1 MNNHAFCSREKGKTM
16 LTDTQKEII
25 RVFAES
31 GMNRTEAARRLFRHY
46 NTVYYQLIRIKE
58 KTELN
63 PWDFFDLHELLRMAG
78 AADYV
83 DVVRCKDCMW
93 SRKVDDQEPK
103 YRCVNITRYGSSQWL
118 DSNDYCSYGERKD
131 DAENH

>member
-1 MNNHAFCSREKGKTM
+1 M
-16 LTDTQKEII
+16 LTDAQKGII
-25 RVFAES
+25 RAFAES

-78 AADYV
+78 VADYV
-83 DVVRCKDCMW
+83 DVVRCKDCKYW
-93 SRKVDDQEPK
+93 ETVEYYPDGAKDVCRLLKRQTQDD
-103 YRCVNITRYGSSQWL
+103 CF
-118 DSNDYCSYGERKD
+118 CSLGERDEDEKI
-131 DAENH
+131 